1 MERIVQLLFQ
11 NNLILNVSNYKILS
25 SIFNLKLKNI
35 SRRIVLKN
43 LKKKEK
49 KKTQRKYNSVSIT
62 ITP

>member
-1 MERIVQLLFQ
+1 MERIVRLLFQ

-43 LKKKEK
+43 LKKKRK
-49 KKTQRKYNSVSIT
+49 KKDTT
-62 ITP
+62 